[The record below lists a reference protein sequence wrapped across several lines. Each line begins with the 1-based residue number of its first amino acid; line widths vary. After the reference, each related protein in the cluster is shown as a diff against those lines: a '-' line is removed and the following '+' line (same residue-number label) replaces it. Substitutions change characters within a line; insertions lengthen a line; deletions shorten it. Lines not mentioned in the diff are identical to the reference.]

1 MKARIIETT
10 LSSYQG
16 FPVGQIPSENL
27 ATSEFRALKNLAG
40 NENIVI
46 QEAGKGN
53 TIVILDTTFNIS
65 AIKELLNDHT
75 QFFNLNI
82 PIGKQINYLT
92 NFEKNI
98 TSDLKLLN
106 KGEIVD
112 KITYK
117 NIKPVWAKLGI
128 LYGLGSVIKETKKG
142 LKTFSPVLPATD
154 SLTYKLAKVFLPFS
168 TLLNV
173 NNCTIRDS
181 YNFVE

>member
-1 MKARIIETT
+1 MKARIIDTI

-16 FPVGQIPSENL
+16 FPIGQILSENL
-27 ATSEFRALKNLAG
+27 ATYEFRALKNLAG
-40 NENIVI
+40 NKNIVN

-65 AIKELLNDHT
+65 GIKELLNDHT
-75 QFFNLNI
+75 KCFNLNV
-82 PIGKQINYLT
+82 PTGTEINYIT

-128 LYGLGSVIKETKKG
+128 LYESGNVIKEIKKG

-154 SLTYKLAKVFLPFS
+154 SLIYKLANVFLPLS
-168 TLLNV
+168 TLLEV

-181 YNFVE
+181 YNFAE